1 MRMNEYTQAIR
12 CALAAGLALVAPV
25 QAADMPAG
33 GDPAA
38 VVVLVNTA
46 PITTDEL
53 DQATQHSRKSR
64 EEVLN
69 ELIERRLLEQAAR
82 QQGMDQD
89 PVLRQQGETLERR
102 LLVGALQRDVTDGAA
117 SEAAVRA
124 YYDAHID
131 DYTSERIHLRHI
143 LVKDPAVAES
153 VLEKLHGGADFAA
166 LEQEYSVDSAVSPGG
181 DLGSL
186 VRGKMDPEFEAAAF
200 ALQKPGDLSG
210 VVRSKFG
217 YHVIQ
222 LVDPP
227 VSQTRPFGQVQGMIR
242 RQLTRTALADY
253 LDKLRAQA
261 EIVYSEPGSK

>member
-1 MRMNEYTQAIR
+1 MATSSAPVLIRGETGSGKELVAQAIH
-12 CALAAGLALVAPV
+12 AAGPR
-25 QAADMPAG
+25 AG
-33 GDPAA
+33 EPLMAINA
-38 VVVLVNTA
+38 
-46 PITTDEL
+46 
-53 DQATQHSRKSR
+53 
-64 EEVLN
+64 
-69 ELIERRLLEQAAR
+69 
-82 QQGMDQD
+82 
-89 PVLRQQGETLERR
+89 
-102 LLVGALQRDVTDGAA
+102 GAL
-117 SEAAVRA
+117 
-124 YYDAHID
+124 
-131 DYTSERIHLRHI
+131 
-143 LVKDPAVAES
+143 AES

-186 VRGKMDPEFEAAAF
+186 VRGNMDPEFEAAAF